1 MVNVR
6 HMSVKRLLS
15 PNAPRA
21 PLPWSTLAA
30 VVLVSFIALWLAWMI
45 VESQGLQWAMVVATL
60 FVWNF
65 FLVRSGEQSA
75 ARQSEGES
83 IQATTMLAIALLIGL
98 IVLALLADTVI
109 SATEDWSLF
118 PGREAIY
125 FLVIS
130 LPLMVWVNVHL
141 QER

>member
-1 MVNVR
+1 
-6 HMSVKRLLS
+6 MSVKRLLS

-65 FLVRSGEQSA
+65 FLIHSGEQSA

-98 IVLALLADTVI
+98 IVLALLADIVI

-130 LPLMVWVNVHL
+130 LPFMVWVNVHL